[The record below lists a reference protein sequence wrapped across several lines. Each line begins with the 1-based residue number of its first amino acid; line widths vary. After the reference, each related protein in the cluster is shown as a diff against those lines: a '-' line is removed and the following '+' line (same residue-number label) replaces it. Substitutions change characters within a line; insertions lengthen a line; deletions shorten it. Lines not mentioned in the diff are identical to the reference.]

1 MLKIKEVIIGINEC
15 GVPQGSVLG
24 PLLFIIYIN
33 DLHNAPNY
41 SDIHHFADDTD
52 FLYSSKFLKD
62 NNEKIN
68 FDLKN
73 IGSEQRK
80 FP

>member
-1 MLKIKEVIIGINEC
+1 MLKIKEVIIGITQC

-33 DLHNAPNY
+33 DSHNAPNY

-52 FLYSSKFLKD
+52 LLYSSKFLKD

>member
-41 SDIHHFADDTD
+41 SDMHLADDTD
-52 FLYSSKFLKD
+52 LLYSSNSLKD